1 MFNTKNMKELTSEQ
15 KVIRTIKRWGI
26 GAVVGLA
33 GLVLALNSYTVVQ
46 DGTVK
51 TQTFL
56 GKVDPNPVLPGF
68 HIVNPFAS
76 FDTFSTK
83 DIAVKLDKLQVPSQ
97 DKFKSTVDLTVMLQ
111 FDGSK
116 APINRINAGTQ
127 DQALDKYV
135 TEKLLSTI
143 REFGKSVPKAQD
155 LFDAKIQAQL
165 QTAIQQEVEEYA
177 RPYGYTV
184 KQVFLQDITLPPVIM
199 EQVQNTKVRE
209 EQVNA
214 AKAELARVEQEAQQK
229 VKQAEADRE
238 ARNNQAIAN
247 ERDADA
253 KLYAAKKEA
262 EANAALQRTITP
274 EMIRWKQLEVEMI
287 RAQKYQGGVPQTVVG
302 TGYDGQM
309 IMDMR
314 NK

>member
-1 MFNTKNMKELTSEQ
+1 MSREQELF
-15 KVIRTIKRWGI
+15 KKFKKWGL
-26 GAVVGLA
+26 GGVVALIA
-33 GLVLALNSYTVVQ
+33 LITALNSYTIVQ

-56 GKVDPNPVLPGF
+56 GKVSTAPVLPGF

-83 DIAVKLDKLQVPSQ
+83 DIKITYDKLQVPSH
-97 DKFKSTVDLTVMLQ
+97 DKFKSTVDMTVMLQ

-116 APINRINAGTQ
+116 APMNRINAGNQ
-127 DQALDKYV
+127 EQALDKYV
-135 TEKLLSTI
+135 EQKLLSTV

-155 LFDAKIQAQL
+155 LFNAEIQAQL
-165 QTAIQQEVEEYA
+165 QDSVKLEIEAYA

-184 KQVFLQDITLPPVIM
+184 KEIFLQDITLPEVIM
-199 EQVQNTKVRE
+199 TQVTNTKVRE

-214 AKAELARVEQEAQQK
+214 AQADLDRVAKESQQK
-229 VKQAEADRE
+229 VKQAEADRD
-238 ARNNQAIAN
+238 ARENMAVAN

-253 KLYAAKKEA
+253 KLYAAQKEA
-262 EANAALQRTITP
+262 EANKALQVTITP
-274 EMIRWKQLEVEMI
+274 QMIEWRKLNNEEI
-287 RAQKYQGGVPQTVVG
+287 RARAYKGAVPQFVSG
-302 TGYDGQM
+302 SGSEKF

-314 NK
+314 GNN

>member
-1 MFNTKNMKELTSEQ
+1 MNLTPKS
-15 KVIRTIKRWGI
+15 IKTFALTGSAALVALII
-26 GAVVGLA
+26 G
-33 GLVLALNSYTVVQ
+33 LNSYTVVS

-56 GKVDPNPVLPGF
+56 GKVNPVPVTPGF

-76 FDTFSTK
+76 FDVFSTK
-83 DIAVKLDKLQVPSQ
+83 DIAMKFEKLQVPSQ
-97 DKFKSTVDLTVMLQ
+97 DKFKSTVDMTVMLQ

-116 APINRINAGTQ
+116 APVNRINAGTQ

-135 TEKLLSTI
+135 TEKLMSTV

-155 LFDAKIQAQL
+155 LFNAEVQSKL

-184 KQVFLQDITLPPVIM
+184 KQVFLQDIDLPEVIKK
-199 EQVQNTKVRE
+199 QVENTKIRE

-214 AKAELARVEQEAQQK
+214 AQADLDRVAKESQQK
-229 VKQAEADRE
+229 VKQAEADRQ
-238 ARNNQAIAN
+238 ARNNAAQAN

-253 KLYAAKKEA
+253 KLYSAIKEA
-262 EANAALQRTITP
+262 EANNALQKTITP
-274 EMIRWKQLEVEMI
+274 EMIRWKELDVQMI
-287 RAQKYQGGVPQTVVG
+287 RATKYQGGVPQTVMGADYEGKVIF
-302 TGYDGQM
+302 DS
-309 IMDMR
+309 R
-314 NK
+314 K

>member
-1 MFNTKNMKELTSEQ
+1 MTNQEKTMRK
-15 KVIRTIKRWGI
+15 IKRSII
-26 GAVVGLA
+26 GGVL
-33 GLVLALNSYTVVQ
+33 GLVGVIFAFNSYTIVQ

-56 GKVDPNPVLPGF
+56 GKVSPTPVLPGF

-83 DIAVKLDKLQVPSQ
+83 DIKISYDKLQVPSQ
-97 DKFKSTVDLTVMLQ
+97 DKFKSTVDMTVMLQ
-111 FDGSK
+111 FDGNK
-116 APINRINAGTQ
+116 APVNRINAGSQ

-135 TEKLLSTI
+135 EQKLLSTV

-155 LFDAKIQAQL
+155 LFNAEIQAQL
-165 QTAIQQEVEEYA
+165 QDSVKAEIEAYA

-184 KQVFLQDITLPPVIM
+184 KEIFLQDITLPEVIM
-199 EQVQNTKVRE
+199 KQVTNTKIRE
-209 EQVNA
+209 EEVNA
-214 AKAELARVEQEAQQK
+214 EKAELAKKEQIAQQK
-229 VKQAEADRE
+229 VVTSVADKESR
-238 ARNNQAIAN
+238 ANDAQAN

-253 KLYAAKKEA
+253 KLYAAQKEA
-262 EANAALQRTITP
+262 EANAALQKTITP
-274 EMIRWKQLEVEMI
+274 EMIRWKQLEVEMV
-287 RAQKYQGGVPQTVVG
+287 RAQKYQGGTPQTVVG
-302 TGYDGQM
+302 SGYDGQM

>member
-1 MFNTKNMKELTSEQ
+1 MFNTKNMKELASEQ
-15 KVIRTIKRWGI
+15 KVIRTIKRWGT

-33 GLVLALNSYTVVQ
+33 GLILAFNSYTIVS

-68 HIVNPFAS
+68 HLVNPFAS

-177 RPYGYTV
+177 RPYG
-184 KQVFLQDITLPPVIM
+184 
-199 EQVQNTKVRE
+199 
-209 EQVNA
+209 
-214 AKAELARVEQEAQQK
+214 
-229 VKQAEADRE
+229 
-238 ARNNQAIAN
+238 
-247 ERDADA
+247 
-253 KLYAAKKEA
+253 
-262 EANAALQRTITP
+262 
-274 EMIRWKQLEVEMI
+274 
-287 RAQKYQGGVPQTVVG
+287 
-302 TGYDGQM
+302 
-309 IMDMR
+309 
-314 NK
+314 